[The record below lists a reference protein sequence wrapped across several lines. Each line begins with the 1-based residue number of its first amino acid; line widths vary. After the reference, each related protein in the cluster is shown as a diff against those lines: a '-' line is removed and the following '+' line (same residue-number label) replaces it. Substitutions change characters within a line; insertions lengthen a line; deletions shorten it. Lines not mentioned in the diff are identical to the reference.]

1 MKKLVMAKDFNGAV
15 EGVVEVIMT
24 KVLVTYYS
32 KTGNT
37 EKLAMA
43 VSEGVKDA
51 GGTVVL
57 KSVNEV
63 NVAELPAY
71 DGIIIGSPVY
81 FGTMAAEVKKL
92 IDDSISVRRKLEG
105 KVGAAFVT
113 SRHRTGGKETTLL
126 SILEAMLV
134 HGMIVIGDPIETGG
148 HYGAAG
154 DGIDVD
160 ERAQKEARGIGRRVV
175 DIAEKLST

>member
-1 MKKLVMAKDFNGAV
+1 MV
-15 EGVVEVIMT
+15 

-32 KTGNT
+32 KTGHT
-37 EKLAMA
+37 EELAKA
-43 VSEGVKDA
+43 VAEGVREA
-51 GGTVVL
+51 GGTAAL
-57 KSVNEV
+57 KKVSEV
-63 NVAELPAY
+63 DVAELPTY

-81 FGTMAAEVKKL
+81 FGTMASEVKKL

-126 SILEAMLV
+126 SILEAMLI
-134 HGMIVIGDPIETGG
+134 HGMVVVGDPIEVGG

-154 DGIDVD
+154 TD
-160 ERAQKEARGIGRRVV
+160 EQAKKEALGLGKRVTE
-175 DIAEKLST
+175 IAGKL

>member
-1 MKKLVMAKDFNGAV
+1 MKKLAMTKDFNGAV
-15 EGVVEVIMT
+15 ESVVEVIMT

-37 EKLAMA
+37 EKLAIA
-43 VSEGVKDA
+43 VSEGVKNA
-51 GGTVVL
+51 GGTVAP

-63 NVAELPAY
+63 DVAELPIY
-71 DGIIIGSPVY
+71 DGIVIGSPAY

-92 IDDSISVRRKLEG
+92 IDESISVRRKLEG

-113 SRHRTGGKETTLL
+113 SRHRTGGKETALL
-126 SILEAMLV
+126 SILGAMLM
-134 HGMIVIGDPIETGG
+134 HGMVIIGDPIETGG

-160 ERAQKEARGIGRRVV
+160 EQAQKEARGLGRRVV
-175 DIAEKLST
+175 EVAEKLST